1 MIPHSN
7 DWRRWFNGLSKCEV
21 TRERNFDSCKKRWFA
36 GNLKS
41 SSQASKC
48 SNLFIARTLPLSCQC
63 GQVRPY
69 LAAFPLSS
77 HLVVGIKCDIIEHF
91 GSPSRGSLTRGSS
104 FHLLTIFET
113 PGTTLPLQPCCC
125 CFLPV
130 PLDILCYRTL
140 EITFQMGSCLFF
152 FSFRNVSWVGCRGFQ
167 REFTG
172 ASLWTMTPCSRM
184 TLGTIQA
191 CRGPVRGG

>member
-1 MIPHSN
+1 MICWKFEELISGIQVLQ
-7 DWRRWFNGLSKCEV
+7 FV
-21 TRERNFDSCKKRWFA
+21 YCK
-36 GNLKS
+36 NLTS
-41 SSQASKC
+41 LLPVWSSQA
-48 SNLFIARTLPLSCQC
+48 LPRCLSS
-63 GQVRPY
+63 
-69 LAAFPLSS
+69 SS